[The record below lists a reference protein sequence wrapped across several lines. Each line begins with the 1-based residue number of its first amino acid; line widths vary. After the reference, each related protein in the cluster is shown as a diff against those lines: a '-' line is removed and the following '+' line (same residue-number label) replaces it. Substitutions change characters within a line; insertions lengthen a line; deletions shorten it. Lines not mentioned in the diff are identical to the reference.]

1 MTQQHSCFNCHH
13 IIDDCEYGD
22 YGSTLSIHWD
32 CGKRG
37 EELPEDADFPFDPA
51 PKECFRLD
59 FWHSEFCLELED
71 GSQEEMSRA
80 YAKYEEWCKQEYA
93 AVGPQASVATESA

>member
-1 MTQQHSCFNCHH
+1 MTQPHSCFNCHH
-13 IIDDCEYGD
+13 IMDDCEYGD
-22 YGSTLSIHWD
+22 YGSTISTNWD

-37 EELPEDADFPFDPA
+37 DELPEDADFPFDPA

-59 FWHSEFCLELED
+59 FWHSEFCLELKD
-71 GSQEEMSRA
+71 GSQEEMNNA

-93 AVGPQASVATESA
+93 EGITKDGAQ